1 MVEKMRGVAIYRTMK
16 TFRKRTKDQPIISR
30 IIDHYLKDSSQ
41 GNKRCRS
48 RKGIYNKKTSSQ
60 DLVSFKRTDCGMD
73 IGRIDWGYEI
83 VRDTTRTVVRIV
95 VR

>member
-1 MVEKMRGVAIYRTMK
+1 MRGVAIYRTMK
-16 TFRKRTKDQPIISR
+16 TFWKRSKNQMIISR
-30 IIDHYLKDSSQ
+30 IIDHDLKDSSQ

-60 DLVSFKRTDCGMD
+60 DLVSFKRTDYGMNRV
-73 IGRIDWGYEI
+73 RIDWGYEK
-83 VRDTTRTVVRIV
+83 VCGTTRTVVRIA